1 MSDPFPSL
9 PDPFLSL
16 FDTDPRKAEIKLEIV
31 RTKLNFFFRHHVVP
45 EPEDSVQEVLS
56 RVLRNRP
63 ETVTTYDDVVKFCFG
78 VARNIALEQRRRFSL
93 RTRRE
98 IGTEDLP
105 TEAQSEKWNSSR
117 SASPE
122 RETLMTER
130 AAIVRACLRSLVPKD
145 RELLL
150 CWYLDERKAHTAL
163 GDRLGISANA
173 LRIRVLRANRRAADC
188 FRARGLDA
196 KG

>member
-1 MSDPFPSL
+1 MPDPFPSL
-9 PDPFLSL
+9 PDPFLNL
-16 FDTDPRKAEIKLEIV
+16 FDTDPRKAEVKLEV
-31 RTKLNFFFRHHVVP
+31 LRTKLNFFFRHHLVA

-63 ETVTTYDDVVKFCFG
+63 QTVATHDDVIKFCFG
-78 VARNIALEQRRRFSL
+78 VARNIALEQRRKFSL
-93 RTRRE
+93 RARRE
-98 IGTEDLP
+98 VGTEESP
-105 TEAQSEKWNSSR
+105 AEAHSEKWNSSL

-122 RETLMTER
+122 KEVLMGER
-130 AAIVRACLRSLVPKD
+130 AAIIRACLRSLVPGD
-145 RELLL
+145 RDLLL

-163 GDRLGISANA
+163 ADRLGISPNA

-196 KG
+196 KA